1 MDDKILKKRLRSKIA
16 MHMLFGLG
24 GAVVII
30 GALFKILHLEIG
42 PITGGLVL
50 GLGLGTEALIFTV
63 AALNTGEIKEEH
75 NDYVKKIKGGAKKAP
90 AGGGGDEGLSSK
102 IDAIMQEA
110 KLDVS
115 LMNSLASSIKGLETS
130 AKALSPAS
138 EAVAAS
144 QNYSQELA
152 KASTQLEQLN
162 SSYQKQINDS
172 QGNEDFND
180 KDTLLVERGSGYS
193 TYETK
198 HPSDEFIYKWKNGGV
213 NTSLFSTPIVF
224 SSGECLGGG
233 SEINS
238 GLLHEPDETYL
249 ASWNNDFGLE
259 NITKDILINCNVV

>member
-1 MDDKILKKRLRSKIA
+1 MTDKALNKRLRSKVA

-75 NDYVKKIKGGAKKAP
+75 ADYVKKVKGAPKKAAP
-90 AGGGGDEGLSSK
+90 SGGGEEGLSSK
-102 IDAIMQEA
+102 IDALMQEA

-115 LMNSLASSIKGLETS
+115 LMNSLASSIKDLENS

-138 EAVAAS
+138 EAVTAS

-152 KASTQLEQLN
+152 KAATQLEQLN
-162 SSYQKQINDS
+162 ANYQKQIQDAEGS
-172 QGNEDFND
+172 AEFND
-180 KDTLLVERGSGYS
+180 KVNQNAEQIRAQMESL
-193 TYETK
+193 
-198 HPSDEFIYKWKNGGV
+198 SDNLAALNNVYGGML
-213 NTSLFSTPIVF
+213 NAM
-224 SSGECLGGG
+224 
-233 SEINS
+233 N
-238 GLLHEPDETYL
+238 
-249 ASWNNDFGLE
+249 
-259 NITKDILINCNVV
+259 KK

>member
-138 EAVAAS
+138 EAIAAS

-172 QGNEDFND
+172 QGNEDFNN
-180 KDTLLVERGSGYS
+180 KV
-193 TYETK
+193 K
-198 HPSDEFIYKWKNGGV
+198 KNLSVQENLQTQNAEQLRAQMESLSANLAALNNVYGGML
-213 NTSLFSTPIVF
+213 NAM
-224 SSGECLGGG
+224 
-233 SEINS
+233 N
-238 GLLHEPDETYL
+238 
-249 ASWNNDFGLE
+249 
-259 NITKDILINCNVV
+259 KK